1 MIQLFWIIEILDWD
15 FSVEKWKHTRIH
27 ISELLLETFIMV
39 LLSDS
44 IALIVVIFCSIL
56 TINFGHHVILSF
68 LVSKV
73 TELLNFAI
81 NDRIDRP
88 IFPLTATVWNEHE
101 SVANC
106 KLKYDPCFLVHFTV
120 WNGLFIAVF
129 IREIYEE
136 AQFID
141 QYRSAAS
148 SLKHWFFGRCKLV
161 RRH

>member
-1 MIQLFWIIEILDWD
+1 MFSSEFWLRFFLYRNENTHTNSQFKAAAWNFYYGSFEWIL
-15 FSVEKWKHTRIH
+15 
-27 ISELLLETFIMV
+27 
-39 LLSDS
+39 
-44 IALIVVIFCSIL
+44 VIFSSIL
-56 TINFGHHVILSF
+56 TINFGHYIVLSF
-68 LVSKV
+68 SVSKV
-73 TELLNFAI
+73 IELVNFSFD
-81 NDRIDRP
+81 DRTDRKT
-88 IFPLTATVWNEHE
+88 FSLAGTVWNEHE

-106 KLKYDPCFLVHFTV
+106 KLKYDTCFLIHFTV

-148 SLKHWFFGRCKLV
+148 SSSCWNIDFWPVCIFV